1 MAMQMTGTAQI
12 VADMAEELRR
22 RATELDRI
30 ATDMLTE
37 NDPKMAVEALMSATN
52 LVNLKIDKLVLL
64 PMNQM
69 LREIESLKAQV
80 VAKNESEG

>member
-1 MAMQMTGTAQI
+1 MAIQMTGTAQI

-80 VAKNESEG
+80 LAKNESEG

>member
-1 MAMQMTGTAQI
+1 
-12 VADMAEELRR
+12 
-22 RATELDRI
+22 
-30 ATDMLTE
+30 MLTE
-37 NDPKMAVEALMSATN
+37 NDPKLAVEALMSATN

>member
-1 MAMQMTGTAQI
+1 MAIQMTATAQI

-30 ATDMLTE
+30 SVAMLAE
-37 NDPKMAVEALMSATN
+37 NDPKMAVEALMSATH

-69 LREIESLKAQV
+69 LREIESLKEQ
-80 VAKNESEG
+80 VAKNEAKG

>member
-1 MAMQMTGTAQI
+1 MAIQMTGTAQI

>member
-1 MAMQMTGTAQI
+1 MPIQMTGTAQI

-37 NDPKMAVEALMSATN
+37 NDPKLAVEALMSATN

-69 LREIESLKAQV
+69 LREIESLKAHGL
-80 VAKNESEG
+80 AKNESEG